1 MQTSHL
7 SCDYDNT
14 STGLQL
20 LLGKVFTVKKT
31 ISLAW
36 VKNHVQSGLLIY
48 LLFIIVKKKGHTFES
63 YTLDFYLRI
72 LLISFCDVCGAT

>member
-31 ISLAW
+31 ISLA
-36 VKNHVQSGLLIY
+36 
-48 LLFIIVKKKGHTFES
+48 
-63 YTLDFYLRI
+63 
-72 LLISFCDVCGAT
+72 